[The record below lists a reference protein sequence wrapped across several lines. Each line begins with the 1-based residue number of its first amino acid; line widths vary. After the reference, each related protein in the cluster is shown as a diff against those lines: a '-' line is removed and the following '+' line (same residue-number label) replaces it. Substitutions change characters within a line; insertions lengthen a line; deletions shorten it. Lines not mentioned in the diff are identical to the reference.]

1 MQLLVAAGPA
11 TLPRLGE
18 IRLDGVVVAYTF
30 ALSLMTA
37 VVFGAIPLWRS
48 IVIPPK
54 LNEGGRGNTASRSG
68 YRARHLLM
76 GGQVALALI
85 LLVAS
90 GLVARS
96 FQKIRDTNPGFN
108 PVSAITFNI
117 ALPAGTYST
126 RASAVAAH
134 QAILDRVSVLPGV
147 TSATAATCVPLSFG
161 CFGNTVQVRGRPFVP
176 GTTFPSVLFRAVGPG
191 YIETMGIPLMRGRS
205 ITRDDLERKEPVAVV
220 DDAFAKRVFPGED
233 PIGQYVISSAPP
245 PTPGGP
251 PGPVPLQIVG
261 VVGNTPIRSMAE
273 PVPASQLYMPMSI
286 AGGPDIP
293 AQALVGPDVSLM
305 RFVVRSATPP
315 TALLKSIRRAV
326 DAVDPTLAIA
336 QVATLQEMVDR
347 ASAQMA
353 FTMILIAAAAAV
365 ALLLGVIGIYG
376 VMSYIVSQRTSE
388 IGVRLALGAE
398 PGTVATMI
406 LRQGGLVALTGAA
419 IGLVAALAGSRVIA
433 SLLYGISP
441 RDPAVFAATTLL
453 LLLVAAAACWL
464 PARRA
469 ARLSPLEALRA
480 D

>member
-1 MQLLVAAGPA
+1 M
-11 TLPRLGE
+11 
-18 IRLDGVVVAYTF
+18 
-30 ALSLMTA
+30 
-37 VVFGAIPLWRS
+37 FGAIPLWRS

-54 LNEGGRGNTASRSG
+54 LNEGGRGNTASRSR

-261 VVGNTPIRSMAE
+261 VVGNTPTRSMAE

-286 AGGPDIP
+286 AGRPGHSSPGAGRARCVADEICRP
-293 AQALVGPDVSLM
+293 VGDASDGAPEVHSPGGGRGRSQARHRAGRDAAGDGRPRVGADGVHDDL
-305 RFVVRSATPP
+305 
-315 TALLKSIRRAV
+315 
-326 DAVDPTLAIA
+326 
-336 QVATLQEMVDR
+336 
-347 ASAQMA
+347 
-353 FTMILIAAAAAV
+353 LIAAAAAV

-398 PGTVATMI
+398 PGAVAAMI
-406 LRQGGLVALTGAA
+406 LRQGGLVALAGAA

-433 SLLYGISP
+433 SLLYGIGP